1 MYLRKN
7 KLRGSVL
14 VFTLI
19 VLAVLLS
26 ATLSAALVVVIDKN
40 SSQTTEKSIV
50 PFQLAE
56 GAAENILKR
65 IYKNRDATLDQLASN
80 LHGTGSASGKPSC
93 SNGTISGALPSS
105 AGTYEVTLYDND
117 GNELECNGPGYST
130 CAEWRTKAVSL
141 VSTATYARTTRSV
154 SVGIEPDPACP

>member
-50 PFQLAE
+50 SFQIAD

-65 IYKNRDATLDQLASN
+65 VYKNRDATLDQLASN
-80 LHGTGSASGKPSC
+80 LYGTGSASGKPSC
-93 SNGTISGALPSS
+93 SNGTITGVLPSS
-105 AGTYEVTLYDND
+105 SGSYEVTFYDND
-117 GNELECNGPGYST
+117 DNKLECSGSGYST
-130 CAEWRTKAVSL
+130 CAEWRSKLVKL
-141 VSTATYARTTRSV
+141 VSTGTYARTTRSV
-154 SVGIEPDPACP
+154 SVGVEPTPACP